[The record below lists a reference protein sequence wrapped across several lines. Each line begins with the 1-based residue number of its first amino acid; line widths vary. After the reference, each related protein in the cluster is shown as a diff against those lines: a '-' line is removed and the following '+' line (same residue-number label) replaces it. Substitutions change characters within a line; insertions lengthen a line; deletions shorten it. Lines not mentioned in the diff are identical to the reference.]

1 MSKFDRLTFT
11 VIDGPT
17 ESEIIKAHESIRSGS
32 EAKLDFRLIATSC
45 VFDSIVHIK
54 TKDCRVST
62 ISKKGYLSY
71 KISGIY
77 SLTICGGDILRLKFS
92 MLYSTASKMGDIR
105 FRELSFLDELRIR
118 RTGKN
123 AVESV

>member
-1 MSKFDRLTFT
+1 MAKFDHLTFS

-45 VFDSIVHIK
+45 VFDSIVYIK
-54 TKDCRVST
+54 TKDCQVLT
-62 ISKKGYLSY
+62 ISKKGSLSY

-77 SLTICGGDILRLKFS
+77 SLIICGGDILRLKFS

-105 FRELSFLDELRIR
+105 FRELSFLDKLRIS
-118 RTGKN
+118 RTG
-123 AVESV
+123 E